1 MKVLKYI
8 LYIYLF
14 IGSGFAIKYNY
25 DYAKENSFGDWLMFG
40 EIVST
45 LKGFAWPYYLLDNS
59 EKQEEKKK
67 FSDANEFK
75 NSIVY
80 LQEAFAV
87 EGENVNSGYGLFT
100 DKSYY
105 NKSNEL
111 RKKALNESS
120 KVSLNGLKM
129 VDEELAVAY
138 EKKFIKGLELYFE
151 GLRVNDKETIENSS
165 ELLNEFGEVYRS
177 WAE

>member
-59 EKQEEKKK
+59 EKQEEKKNLVTQMNLK
-67 FSDANEFK
+67 TLL
-75 NSIVY
+75 SIY
-80 LQEAFAV
+80 KRLSQ
-87 EGENVNSGYGLFT
+87 
-100 DKSYY
+100 
-105 NKSNEL
+105 
-111 RKKALNESS
+111 
-120 KVSLNGLKM
+120 
-129 VDEELAVAY
+129 
-138 EKKFIKGLELYFE
+138 
-151 GLRVNDKETIENSS
+151 
-165 ELLNEFGEVYRS
+165 
-177 WAE
+177 